1 MTPAYICEK
10 EAAVYLGISLSTI
23 RRWRKKGTGPEFF
36 HFGRVLRYGIK
47 ALETFAWK
55 HTRAAA

>member
-1 MTPAYICEK
+1 MTTNYISEK

-23 RRWRKKGTGPEFF
+23 RRWRKKGIGPEFF
-36 HFGRVLRYGIK
+36 HFGRVLRYSIRT
-47 ALETFAWK
+47 LEAFARK